1 MNILMDGIK
10 LGSSEEAEISGTLS
24 RSNEMKVKQRALEVS
39 KMLEAVEHVMQD
51 RG

>member
-10 LGSSEEAEISGTLS
+10 LEEAEISGTLS
-24 RSNEMKVKQRALEVS
+24 TSIEMKVKQRALEVS